1 MSTPRTQRV
10 DVPER
15 IGSTRDSERAGY
27 RVAVRLDG
35 GPSLSPEQ
43 WARGTFERAPSIV
56 RYALLLGWTLALRLR
71 LGSRTSAATV
81 LGWYVTE
88 SSADLATVSAGS
100 KLLEAQHHFLRDG
113 DGVVWV
119 TLVRAH
125 TRTGRILWRVIAP
138 VHELS
143 MPLLLRWAAR
153 HPGV

>member
-1 MSTPRTQRV
+1 MTTPRTQRV
-10 DVPER
+10 PVPER
-15 IGSTRDSERAGY
+15 IGTTKDSERAGY
-27 RVAVRLDG
+27 RTAVRLNG

-56 RYALLLGWTLALRLR
+56 RYMLLLGWRLAFRLR
-71 LGSRTSAATV
+71 LGSRTSAGTV

-100 KLLEAQHHFLRDG
+100 KLLEAQHHFLRDS
-113 DGVVWV
+113 DGIVWV

-125 TRTGRILWRVIAP
+125 TRAGRLVWRAIAP
-138 VHELS
+138 MHELS